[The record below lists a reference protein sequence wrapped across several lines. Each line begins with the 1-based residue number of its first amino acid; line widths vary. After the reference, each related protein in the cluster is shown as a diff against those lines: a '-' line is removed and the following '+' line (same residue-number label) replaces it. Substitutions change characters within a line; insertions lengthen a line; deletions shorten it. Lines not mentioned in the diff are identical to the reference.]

1 MRIAVMYTFFIL
13 DLPGLFVNLQQMQ
26 RDVSKVSSSSYLLAE
41 LEKIASDK
49 GFVISDN
56 EGSGNCMFYA
66 LSEQLNLVKGIKIS
80 HGELRQSIVQYL
92 RKNPKLVSLVFFV
105 THILVKII
113 FTCGLVYVF
122 HMIRLQQLDVES
134 DKVAENF
141 ALPYTGIVQLQKLSI
156 PPPRMVIR
164 FVPPPP
170 PGISSLALYFPFKSS
185 AIDIPHPLRTFDDLL
200 LCGYGYF
207 WIHTYMKAGLGKVL
221 SSHTG

>member
-1 MRIAVMYTFFIL
+1 MYTFFIL

-26 RDVSKVSSSSYLLAE
+26 RHVSKVISSTYLLAE

-80 HGELRQSIVQYL
+80 HRELRQSIVQYL

-134 DKVAENF
+134 DKLVENF
-141 ALPYTGIVQLQKLSI
+141 ALPYTGNVQLQKLSI

-170 PGISSLALYFPFKSS
+170 PPPPPLEFP
-185 AIDIPHPLRTFDDLL
+185 
-200 LCGYGYF
+200 
-207 WIHTYMKAGLGKVL
+207 V
-221 SSHTG
+221 